1 MSKKTLKHPSKTKH
15 ESIEEFVQGENPQ
28 RTPELNL
35 VEEPT
40 EASLD
45 NEPERVSVS
54 LYVPEDIWIQLKLD
68 ALEMEIPA
76 RELCERILASNEP
89 ENLPIPNQRPNTI
102 HTTVELTK
110 SLWNTYRRASLI
122 RSCSATSL
130 VHGAFEKAFV

>member
-1 MSKKTLKHPSKTKH
+1 MSKKTLKRPGKTKH
-15 ESIEEFVQGENPQ
+15 ESIEDFVQGEKPQ

-40 EASLD
+40 EASPD

-89 ENLPIPNQRPNTI
+89 ENLAIPSERPNTI

-110 SLWNTYRRASLI
+110 CLWNRYRRASLR
-122 RSCSATSL
+122 RSCSATAL
-130 VHGAFEKAFV
+130 VQGAFEKAFS